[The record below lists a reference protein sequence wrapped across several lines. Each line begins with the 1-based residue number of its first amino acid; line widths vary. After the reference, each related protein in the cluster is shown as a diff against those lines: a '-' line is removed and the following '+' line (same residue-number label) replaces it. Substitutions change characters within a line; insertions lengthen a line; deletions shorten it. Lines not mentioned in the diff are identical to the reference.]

1 MNKIMLGIMIMSL
14 ISYLTISVFTIMA
27 GTLFDM
33 WLAFGCVLWTLISL
47 ILWRRH
53 NRLEKERVELFRQ
66 IREKNA

>member
-1 MNKIMLGIMIMSL
+1 MNKIMLGVMVMGL
-14 ISYLTISVFTIMA
+14 ISYLVIFAFTIMV

-33 WLAFGCVLWTLISL
+33 WLAFGCVLWTSISL

-66 IREKNA
+66 IRGKNV